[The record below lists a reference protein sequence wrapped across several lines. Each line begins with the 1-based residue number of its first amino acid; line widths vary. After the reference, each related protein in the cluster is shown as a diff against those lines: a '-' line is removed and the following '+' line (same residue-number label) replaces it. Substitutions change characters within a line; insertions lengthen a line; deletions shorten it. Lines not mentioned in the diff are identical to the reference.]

1 MTSQTDQIIPEPP
14 AGRPEV
20 VAAFYKF
27 VALDDIENIKP
38 KLEELCANAGI
49 VGTILLAREGVNGTV
64 SGSYEG
70 IRALMAWF
78 AAHNR
83 IAGVPAKF
91 SFAERPAFYRMK
103 VRLKKEIVTMGEPD
117 VDPNGAVGAYVRP
130 QDWNA
135 LISDPETL
143 VIDTRNDYEV
153 AIGTF
158 DRAVNPHTKS
168 FREFPAWVKE
178 NLDNLPE
185 HVRPKKIAMFCT
197 GGIRCEKSTSYLVSR
212 GYDSVYH
219 LDGGILKYLE
229 TIPPEESAW
238 KGECFVFDQRVSV
251 RHGLEPGD
259 YDMCHACRMPLTEEE
274 KHSPHYEAGVSCP
287 KCFGTHD
294 EDQLGR
300 FRERQKQIR
309 LARER
314 GEEHIGVGPH
324 DTAPRDTV
332 PQNNAPHDR

>member
-1 MTSQTDQIIPEPP
+1 MTIEIAQIAPEPP

-27 VALDDIENIKP
+27 VALDDLGDIKQ
-38 KLEELCANAGI
+38 KLEKVCTEAGI
-49 VGTILLAREGVNGTV
+49 VGTILVAREGVNGTV
-64 SGSYEG
+64 SGPRAG
-70 IRALMAWF
+70 IQALLAWF
-78 AAHNR
+78 AGHNR

-91 SFAERPAFYRMK
+91 SFAEGPAFHRMK

-117 VDPNGAVGAYVRP
+117 VDPNGAVGTYVKP

-135 LISDPETL
+135 LISDPDTM

-158 DRAVNPHTKS
+158 ERALNPHTRS

-178 NLDNLPE
+178 NLDILPE
-185 HVRPKKIAMFCT
+185 DERPKKIAMFCT

-212 GYDSVYH
+212 GYDNVYH
-219 LDGGILKYLE
+219 LEGGILKYLE
-229 TIPPEESAW
+229 TVPPESSTW
-238 KGECFVFDQRVSV
+238 NGECFVFDQRVSV

-274 KHSPHYEAGVSCP
+274 MKSPQYEPGVSCP

-294 EDQLGR
+294 KDQLAR

-314 GEEHIGVGPH
+314 GEQHIGA
-324 DTAPRDTV
+324 APRHAQRDG
-332 PQNNAPHDR
+332 